1 LSAAIYAHY
10 FIPGL
15 NVAFLFSFAATVVMT
30 LAIIPLAKRRPIGTP
45 LVWGEAMFAA
55 VYGFFVMFL
64 AYGVVPHQW
73 LTHADNELQWRADR
87 IVVGPTVGPRHLLK
101 YLPFTMTR
109 VVFRD
114 LVVVGIYA
122 VLFGLNVYVWV
133 WWQKRG
139 KAAAKATGELT
150 SSYGRPLV
158 RRG

>member
-1 LSAAIYAHY
+1 MSAAIYAHY

-87 IVVGPTVGPRHLLK
+87 IVVGPTLGSKHLLK

-109 VVFRD
+109 LVFRD

-122 VLFGLNVYVWV
+122 VFFGLNVYVWV

-139 KAAAKATGELT
+139 KASAKAAGELT